1 MKKITAVYFS
11 PCGTTKT
18 AVCSVAGGL
27 GEVAKEVDLTPLSAA
42 STEISLGAEDV
53 LVCGVPSFGGRVP
66 LTAFER
72 IKNLHGNGTAAV
84 AVVTYGNRAF
94 DDTFA
99 ELQDALEAQGFVVVA
114 GVAAVTQHS
123 IVNQFGAGRPN
134 AEDQTQ
140 LQAFGKEIAEK
151 LTGTPKRAELP
162 GNRPYLER
170 HGGGLVPMVSDACKG
185 CGKCVTHCPVGA
197 IPKDNPKTTD
207 KDLCVS
213 CMGCISVCTQK
224 ARSLPEAAIGM
235 LTEKLS
241 KVCADRKENQLFF

>member
-18 AVCSVAGGL
+18 AVCSVAAGL
-27 GEVAKEVDLTPLSAA
+27 GEMAKEADLTPLSAA
-42 STEISLGAEDV
+42 STEISLDAEDV
-53 LVCGVPSFGGRVP
+53 LLCGVPSFGGRVP
-66 LTAFER
+66 LTALER

-134 AEDQTQ
+134 VEDQT
-140 LQAFGKEIAEK
+140 
-151 LTGTPKRAELP
+151 
-162 GNRPYLER
+162 
-170 HGGGLVPMVSDACKG
+170 
-185 CGKCVTHCPVGA
+185 
-197 IPKDNPKTTD
+197 
-207 KDLCVS
+207 
-213 CMGCISVCTQK
+213 
-224 ARSLPEAAIGM
+224 
-235 LTEKLS
+235 
-241 KVCADRKENQLFF
+241 

>member
-1 MKKITAVYFS
+1 MENMTAVYFS

-18 AVCSVAGGL
+18 AVCSVSAGM
-27 GEVAKEVDLTPLSAA
+27 GEIAKETDLTPLAA
-42 STEISLGAEDV
+42 AGTEIFLGAEDV

-66 LTAFER
+66 LTALER

-134 AEDQTQ
+134 AEDQAQ
-140 LQAFGKEIAEK
+140 LQAFGREVAEK
-151 LTGTPKRAELP
+151 LAETPKRAELP

-170 HGGGLVPMVSDACKG
+170 HGGGLVPSVSDACKG
-185 CGKCVTHCPVGA
+185 CGQCVSHCPVGA

-213 CMGCISVCTQK
+213 CMGCISVCSQK
-224 ARSLPEAAIGM
+224 ARSLPEAAIDA
-235 LTEKLS
+235 LTERLG
-241 KVCADRKENQLFF
+241 KVCAERKENQLFF